1 MVARQREFDLRRAT
15 TFDWSLPFSESDS
28 RPLLHNVLALAG
40 EVGELANL
48 AKKYD
53 RGDFDYDHLM
63 GLVPGELADILIY
76 VLKLAYQ
83 GDIDLE
89 RAFLD
94 KIAQNEGRFPA
105 SGESGARSENS

>member
-1 MVARQREFDLRRAT
+1 MLARQREFDLRRAT

-28 RPLLHNVLALAG
+28 RSLLHNVLALAG

-53 RGDFDYDHLM
+53 RGDFDYHHLM
-63 GLVPGELADILIY
+63 ELVPGELADILIY

-83 GDIDLE
+83 GDIDLQQ
-89 RAFLD
+89 AFLD
-94 KIAQNEGRFPA
+94 KIAQNEDRFPA
-105 SGESGARSENS
+105 AGVADTQSDTP